1 MTDPFQKFLH
11 DVLDCICS
19 NPGNSLLFFHGRTN
33 EWNRRLYPKTYDT
46 GAATNDVYATQHMK
60 LFFLEQCPSDAARR
74 ALERFAVEHFKYDP
88 WNDIDRYCLKCLG
101 GNREAATCPA
111 WQELRKACAVG
122 ELKEA
127 VVKPRALTIE
137 LDLDGVHGKAG
148 AAYIGNGDG
157 RVGPI
162 APKQG
167 IGDRHTIERIAALC
181 TTCKFRRE
189 PSVVHGT
196 PSVVRTDGN
205 AADGDSDSH
214 QSDDDLD
221 DSHDGI
227 IAFFRRLF
235 GRGKPACSS
244 NTRTEEDQ

>member
-1 MTDPFQKFLH
+1 MTDPYHEF
-11 DVLDCICS
+11 VCEVAGCICS
-19 NPGNSLLFFHGRTN
+19 NPKNSFLFSDGRSY
-33 EWNRRLYPKTYDT
+33 EWNRRLYPKVYDSSAT
-46 GAATNDVYATQHMK
+46 TNDVYATEHMK
-60 LFFLEQCPSDAARR
+60 LFFLEQSQSDAARR

-137 LDLDGVHGKAG
+137 LDLDGIHGKAG

-162 APKQG
+162 APIQCA
-167 IGDRHTIERIAALC
+167 GDMHTIERIAALC
-181 TTCKFRRE
+181 LTCKFRRE

-196 PSVVRTDGN
+196 PCVVRTDGN
-205 AADGDSDSH
+205 AADGDSHSH

-221 DSHDGI
+221 DFDDSHGGI
-227 IAFFRRLF
+227 IAFFRRLL
-235 GRGKPACSS
+235 GRRK
-244 NTRTEEDQ
+244 

>member
-1 MTDPFQKFLH
+1 MKDHDPWFEFLRE
-11 DVLDCICS
+11 VADCICS
-19 NPGNSLLFFHGRTN
+19 NPRNGFLFDRYRSN
-33 EWNRRLYPKTYDT
+33 EWNRRLYPETYDT
-46 GAATNDVYATQHMK
+46 GATTKDVYATQHMK

-101 GNREAATCPA
+101 GNREAAACPA

-162 APKQG
+162 APIQCA
-167 IGDRHTIERIAALC
+167 GDRHTIERIAALC
-181 TTCKFRRE
+181 LTCKFRRE

-196 PSVVRTDGN
+196 PCEVRTNGN
-205 AADGDSDSH
+205 ANDGDCDSH
-214 QSDDDLD
+214 QPNDDLD
-221 DSHDGI
+221 DSHGGI
-227 IAFFRRLF
+227 IAFFRRLL
-235 GRGKPACSS
+235 GRRK
-244 NTRTEEDQ
+244 